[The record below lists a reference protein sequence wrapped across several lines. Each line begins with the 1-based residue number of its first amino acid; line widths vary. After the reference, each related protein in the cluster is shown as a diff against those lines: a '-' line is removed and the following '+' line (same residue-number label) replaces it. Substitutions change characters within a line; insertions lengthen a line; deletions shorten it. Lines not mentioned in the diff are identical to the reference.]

1 MTAPADRHV
10 EAFLEALTV
19 ERGASRHTIDAYR
32 RDLEIAQ
39 EFLAGRGVDLMTAQE
54 ADLRAWAASG
64 GRAGLAPRTLARR
77 LSSLRQFHGWLVS
90 EGRRPDDPTGAL
102 DSPKLGRSLP
112 KLISSPAINQLVEA
126 AAKRPPPDGP
136 RLVLIV
142 ELLYATGMRVSEL
155 TGLPLAAAKR
165 DPEAIRVRGKGDKE
179 RLVPL
184 TDPARAALA
193 AYLKVRDEFLA
204 PGQKSPHLFP
214 RKDHADP
221 LSRTALAVMLK
232 ELARDAGLDPA
243 KLSPHV
249 LRHAFATHLIEGGA
263 DLRSVQQLL
272 GHADVGTTQIY
283 THVAAP
289 RLTALVNDHHPLAR
303 RPQVSRA
310 TD

>member
-1 MTAPADRHV
+1 MIAAKTHI

-19 ERGASRHTIDAYR
+19 ERGASAHTIAAYR
-32 RDLEIAQ
+32 RDLEIA
-39 EFLAGRGVDLMTAQE
+39 ELFLGNLGVDLMTARE
-54 ADLRAWAASG
+54 ADLRAWTAAG
-64 GRAGLAPRTLARR
+64 GRAGLAARTLARR
-77 LSSLRQFHGWLVS
+77 LSSLRQFHRWLVA
-90 EGRRPDDPTGAL
+90 EGRREDDPTSGL
-102 DSPKLGRSLP
+102 DAPKLGRSLP
-112 KLISSPAINQLVEA
+112 KLISSPSIGKLIDTA
-126 AAKRPPPDGP
+126 ALRPAPDGP

-155 TGLPLAAAKR
+155 AGLPLAAAKR
-165 DPEAIRVRGKGDKE
+165 DPEAIRVRGKGNKE

-193 AYLKVRDEFLA
+193 AYLKVREAYLE
-204 PGQKSPHLFP
+204 PGQSSPHLFP
-214 RKDHADP
+214 RRGQKEP
-221 LSRTALAVMLK
+221 LSRTTLAVQLK

-272 GHADVGTTQIY
+272 GHADVATTQIY

-303 RPQVSRA
+303 RPNSG
-310 TD
+310 

>member
-1 MTAPADRHV
+1 VIATKTHI

-19 ERGASRHTIDAYR
+19 ERGASAHTIAAYR
-32 RDLEIAQ
+32 RDLEIA
-39 EFLAGRGVDLMTAQE
+39 ETFLGELGVDLMTAQE
-54 ADLRAWAASG
+54 ADLRAWTAAG

-77 LSSLRQFHGWLVS
+77 LSSLRQFHRWLVA
-90 EGRRPDDPTGAL
+90 EGRRADDPTGSL
-102 DSPKLGRSLP
+102 DGPKLGRSLP
-112 KLISSPAINQLVEA
+112 KLMSSPSIGKLIDTA
-126 AAKRPPPDGP
+126 ALRPPPDGP

-155 TGLPLAAAKR
+155 AGLPLAAAKR
-165 DPEAIRVRGKGDKE
+165 DPEAIRVRGKGNKE

-193 AYLKVRDEFLA
+193 AYLKVRDGFLE
-204 PGQKSPHLFP
+204 PGQTSPHLFP
-214 RKDHADP
+214 RRGQKEP
-221 LSRTALAVMLK
+221 LSRTALAVQLK

-272 GHADVGTTQIY
+272 GHADVATTQIY

-303 RPQVSRA
+303 RPNSG
-310 TD
+310 

>member
-1 MTAPADRHV
+1 MTAAARHI

-19 ERGASRHTIDAYR
+19 ERGASRHTIEAYR
-32 RDLEIAQ
+32 RDLEIAE
-39 EFLAGRGVDLMTAQE
+39 EFLGARGVDLMSAQE
-54 ADLRAWAASG
+54 EDLRAWAASG
-64 GRAGLAPRTLARR
+64 GRAGLAARTLARR
-77 LSSLRQFHGWLVS
+77 LASRRQVNGWLVS
-90 EGRRPDDPTGAL
+90 EGRRSDDPTIGL
-102 DSPKLGRSLP
+102 DSPKLGRALP
-112 KLISSPAINQLVEA
+112 KLISSPAIGQLIEA
-126 AAKRPPPDGP
+126 AAMRPPPDGP

-155 TGLPLAAAKR
+155 AGLPLAAARR

-184 TDPARAALA
+184 TDPARAALHV
-193 AYLKVRDEFLA
+193 YLKVRDAYLA

-214 RKDHADP
+214 RRDHAEP
-221 LSRTALAVMLK
+221 LSRSTIAVMLK

-289 RLTALVNDHHPLAR
+289 RLTALVKDHHPLAR
-303 RPQVSRA
+303 RGSGG
-310 TD
+310 

>member
-1 MTAPADRHV
+1 MRSGHHI

-19 ERGASRHTIDAYR
+19 ERGASPHTIAAYR
-32 RDLEIAQ
+32 RDLEIA
-39 EFLAGRGVDLMTAQE
+39 EAFLLDRGVDLITARE
-54 ADLRAWAASG
+54 EDLRAWAASG
-64 GRAGLAPRTLARR
+64 GRAGLAARTLARR

-90 EGRRPDDPTGAL
+90 EGRRADDPTGNL
-102 DSPKLGRSLP
+102 DSPKMGRALP
-112 KLISSPAINQLVEA
+112 KLMSSPAIAQLIDA
-126 AAKRPPPDGP
+126 AAQRPPPDGP

-155 TGLPLAAAKR
+155 AGLPLAAAKR

-193 AYLKVRDEFLA
+193 AYLKVRDAYLE
-204 PGQKSPHLFP
+204 PGQTSPHLFP
-214 RKDHADP
+214 RPGHKDA
-221 LSRTALAVMLK
+221 LSRTALAVQLK
-232 ELARDAGLDPA
+232 ALARDAGLDPA

-272 GHADVGTTQIY
+272 GHADVATTQIY

-303 RPQVSRA
+303 RP
-310 TD
+310 TTG

>member
-1 MTAPADRHV
+1 MTAAARHI

-19 ERGASRHTIDAYR
+19 ERGASRHTIEAYR
-32 RDLEIAQ
+32 RDLEIAE
-39 EFLAGRGVDLMTAQE
+39 EFLGARGVDLMSAQE
-54 ADLRAWAASG
+54 EDLRAWAASG
-64 GRAGLAPRTLARR
+64 GRAGLAARTLARR
-77 LSSLRQFHGWLVS
+77 LSSLRQLHGWLVS
-90 EGRRPDDPTGAL
+90 EGRRSDDPTIGL
-102 DSPKLGRSLP
+102 DSPKLGRALP
-112 KLISSPAINQLVEA
+112 KLISSPAIGQLIEA
-126 AAKRPPPDGP
+126 AAMRPPPDGP

-155 TGLPLAAAKR
+155 AGLPLAAARR

-184 TDPARAALA
+184 TDPARAALHV
-193 AYLKVRDEFLA
+193 YLKVRDAYLA

-214 RKDHADP
+214 RRDHAEP
-221 LSRTALAVMLK
+221 LSRSTIAVMLK

-289 RLTALVNDHHPLAR
+289 RLTALMKDHHPLAR
-303 RPQVSRA
+303 RGSGG
-310 TD
+310 

>member
-1 MTAPADRHV
+1 VTAADRHID
-10 EAFLEALTV
+10 AFLEALTV

-32 RDLEIAQ
+32 RDLEIADA
-39 EFLAGRGVDLMTAQE
+39 FLTDRGVCLMTAQE
-54 ADLRAWAASG
+54 VDLRAWVAAG
-64 GRAGLAPRTLARR
+64 GRAGLAARTLARR

-90 EGRRPDDPTGAL
+90 EGRRADDPTGAL

-112 KLISSPAINQLVEA
+112 KLISSPAINQLIEA
-126 AAKRPPPDGP
+126 AAKRPPPEGP

-155 TGLPLAAAKR
+155 AGLPLAAAKR

-184 TDPARAALA
+184 TDPARAALG
-193 AYLKVRDEFLA
+193 AYLRVRDEFLA

-214 RKDHADP
+214 RKDHPDP

-303 RPQVSRA
+303 RPQTRSA
-310 TD
+310 SE

>member
-1 MTAPADRHV
+1 MTATDRHI

-32 RDLEIAQ
+32 RDLEIAE

-54 ADLRAWAASG
+54 ADLRAWAALG

-90 EGRRPDDPTGAL
+90 EGRRPDDPTGTL

-112 KLISSPAINQLVEA
+112 KLISSPAINQLVEVA
-126 AAKRPPPDGP
+126 SRRPPPDGP

-155 TGLPLAAAKR
+155 AGLPLASAKR

-214 RKDHADP
+214 RKGHPDP
-221 LSRTALAVMLK
+221 LSRTALALLLK

-272 GHADVGTTQIY
+272 GHADVATTQIY

-303 RPQVSRA
+303 RPQTSGA
-310 TD
+310 NE

>member
-1 MTAPADRHV
+1 MIATKTHI

-19 ERGASRHTIDAYR
+19 ERGASAHTIAAYR
-32 RDLEIAQ
+32 RDLEIA
-39 EFLAGRGVDLMTAQE
+39 EVFLGGLGVDLMTARE
-54 ADLRAWAASG
+54 AELRAWTAAG

-77 LSSLRQFHGWLVS
+77 LSSLRQFHRWLVA
-90 EGRRPDDPTGAL
+90 EGRRADDPTGSL
-102 DSPKLGRSLP
+102 DGPKLGRSLP
-112 KLISSPAINQLVEA
+112 KLMSSPSIGKLIDTA
-126 AAKRPPPDGP
+126 ALRPAPDGP

-155 TGLPLAAAKR
+155 AGLPLAAAKR
-165 DPEAIRVRGKGDKE
+165 DPEAIRVRGKGNKE

-193 AYLKVRDEFLA
+193 AYLKVRDGFLE
-204 PGQKSPHLFP
+204 PGQTSPHLFP
-214 RKDHADP
+214 RRGQKEP
-221 LSRTALAVMLK
+221 LSRTALAVQLK

-272 GHADVGTTQIY
+272 GHADVATTQIY

-303 RPQVSRA
+303 RPNSG
-310 TD
+310 